1 MGVRV
6 SFSPCVQQCKVF
18 SEAGVDGNYPFVLTV
33 PRVSVT
39 LHTISFSDSDRMCV
53 NIKEAKGEE
62 KI

>member
-1 MGVRV
+1 M
-6 SFSPCVQQCKVF
+6 QQCKVF